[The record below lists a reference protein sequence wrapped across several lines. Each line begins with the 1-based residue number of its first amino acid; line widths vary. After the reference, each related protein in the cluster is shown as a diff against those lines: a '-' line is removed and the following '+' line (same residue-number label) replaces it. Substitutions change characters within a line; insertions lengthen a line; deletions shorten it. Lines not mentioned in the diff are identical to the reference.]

1 MPIPDN
7 ITRKHILRA
16 IARIDKEGV
25 PKNRKIRKYY
35 CEYEMKK
42 YPPKLLISYAN
53 VFANKEELDW
63 SPKVFN
69 TYMAQKY
76 LESKEFKIN

>member
-1 MPIPDN
+1 MAIPEN
-7 ITRKHILRA
+7 ITREHILKA
-16 IARIDKEGV
+16 IAKIDKEGI

-35 CEYEMKK
+35 CEFQKKK

-53 VFANKEELDW
+53 FFPNKEELDW

-76 LESKEFKIN
+76 LDKKGFTIK